1 MSRSMTACLLLVPS
15 ILGDSSTIRGPGFRE
30 RLDDDDGGVGRT
42 FVRSFGCRLAVVQFG
57 VARGVST
64 DVGCDEG
71 GGGGGE
77 AEDRVRSLGDA
88 VTCFGGALVASSSNS
103 SSCLAFTAS
112 NLASIQSIILPI
124 PISELEGAHAFD
136 VAATEEPADDERE
149 TPV

>member
-1 MSRSMTACLLLVPS
+1 MTACLLLVPS
-15 ILGDSSTIRGPGFRE
+15 ILGDSSTIRGPGFNE

-42 FVRSFGCRLAVVQFG
+42 VARSFGCRLAVVPFG
-57 VARGVST
+57 VVRGVST
-64 DVGCDEG
+64 KVECDEGGG

-88 VTCFGGALVASSSNS
+88 VTCFGGALLASSSNS

-112 NLASIQSIILPI
+112 NLASTQSIILPI
-124 PISELEGAHAFD
+124 PISELEDAHAVD